1 MIGFDAVGKRGTKP
15 VRSPHFFD
23 MNRQRPAVKRIKRVY
38 RRPTDGGTDRLSFCV
53 GCGSGSQRRHV
64 TLGRSARDSDA
75 RFRSGRPAQAL
86 GLSPAS
92 RMGAGIL
99 IILPPCP
106 LASMLEIRR
115 GQLEPPFYI
124 CAQYPSKSRRVGLFV
139 QPFQQSHPAVATLVA
154 NFFLYRVVMDSGRL
168 SWLSSPSC
176 FKCDGD
182 GYGTRSATAIEA
194 TRDQSVN

>member
-86 GLSPAS
+86 GLSCLTDGSWNINNIATLSSCQHARNSTWTTGTAFLHMRPIS
-92 RMGAGIL
+92 I
-99 IILPPCP
+99 
-106 LASMLEIRR
+106 
-115 GQLEPPFYI
+115 
-124 CAQYPSKSRRVGLFV
+124 KVTSRRPFCTAVPAESSSSCNSCSKFLFV
-139 QPFQQSHPAVATLVA
+139 SRRNGLGSIVLAVVAFVFQ
-154 NFFLYRVVMDSGRL
+154 M
-168 SWLSSPSC
+168 
-176 FKCDGD
+176 
-182 GYGTRSATAIEA
+182 
-194 TRDQSVN
+194 